1 MITSLENPKIKY
13 LQKLALSKFRKK
25 EQCFVVEGAHLVC
38 EARNLGLLI
47 EAYSLE
53 AKEGYTAISKA
64 LMKSICHTDTIVS
77 EIGLCKM
84 ISAKET
90 IGNVLILDGIQDP
103 GNMGALLR
111 SACAFGFKTIFI
123 AEGSCDIYNPKVIR
137 SSQGAIF
144 KLQFIFGNIVDYILS
159 LKKYSIYGTNVV
171 KGLNVKDITLNQPVG
186 LILGNEGNGISQPVQ
201 DLNLNNIYIPM
212 QQTESLNVAVAGSIL
227 MYELNNK

>member
-1 MITSLENPKIKY
+1 MITSLENSKIKY

-53 AKEGYTAISKA
+53 EKEGYIAISKA
-64 LMKSICHTDTIVS
+64 LMKSICHTDTVVS

-84 ISAKET
+84 TSATKT

-171 KGLNVKDITLNQPVG
+171 KGIDVRDITLNQPVG
-186 LILGNEGNGISQPVQ
+186 LILGNEGNGISKPVQ